1 MPGTCLAET
10 PEFGGV
16 VRGRDSPLRAVRN
29 SLEDDCQ
36 PDRREWLTAAPGRR
50 ELAGSRALVI
60 GYGAIGKLVVQ
71 RLKGFDV
78 DVSIVRRTPSGEDGF
93 LGPDQW
99 RARLGEFDWIILS
112 APATA
117 DTIKMIRTRKPRA
130 K

>member
-1 MPGTCLAET
+1 MPGTHLAELA
-10 PEFGGV
+10 EFGCV
-16 VRGRDSPLRAVRN
+16 VRRCDSPLRAVRN

-36 PDRREWLTAAPGRR
+36 SDRR
-50 ELAGSRALVI
+50 ELAGSHALVI